1 MFAAFVYLVDGNL
14 LTHQLL
20 KVVEE
25 HPEVASIL
33 EARMSAVTASVP
45 MAAAVASV
53 PVVGRPMAA
62 FALKD

>member
-14 LTHQLL
+14 LAHQLL

-25 HPEVASIL
+25 YPEVASIL

-45 MAAAVASV
+45 MAATVASV
-53 PVVGRPMAA
+53 LVVSRPMAA